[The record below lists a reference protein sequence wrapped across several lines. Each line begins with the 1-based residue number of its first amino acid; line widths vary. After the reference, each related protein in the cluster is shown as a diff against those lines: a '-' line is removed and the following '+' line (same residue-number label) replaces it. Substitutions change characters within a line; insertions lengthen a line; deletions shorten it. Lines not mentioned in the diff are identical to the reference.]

1 MPASVSA
8 AATGEPAAPTLPLP
22 FGLDPQALG
31 GGGEALRAARA
42 EALAR
47 LRGRGLP
54 TTRDEEWRFTSLARL
69 ARSMFVRPDPGR
81 RAPTGEAAVAALRL
95 PGAAAE
101 LVFVDGILAPHLSR
115 PSATG
120 DVSVASLR
128 DRLAGDGTGLEAQL
142 VRLASERPHAFADLN
157 PAFFAEGAVVEVRP
171 GAVLPAPIHLL
182 FLASGETAP
191 VMALP
196 RTVVLCG
203 PGSEADLVETFAGP
217 GGLTCPV
224 TGVQVGE
231 NASLRRYRLQDEADS
246 AFHVSAL
253 FARLE
258 RSARFSDLSLS
269 LGGVLARH
277 DLHVFFAGEGG
288 EVALDGLFFADG
300 ERTSDTHT
308 LIDHAAPHCTS
319 RELYKGVV
327 ADKGIGVFR
336 GRVVV
341 RKGAQKTDAAQA
353 SRNLLLSREAL
364 VHSIPQLEILADDVK
379 CRHGATS
386 GQLDEAA
393 LFYLRSRGLSE
404 PAARGLLTVA
414 FAAELLQ
421 RIPAPALR
429 ERFAASLRRRLPGAA
444 EFREAVL

>member
-1 MPASVSA
+1 
-8 AATGEPAAPTLPLP
+8 
-22 FGLDPQALG
+22 
-31 GGGEALRAARA
+31 
-42 EALAR
+42 
-47 LRGRGLP
+47 
-54 TTRDEEWRFTSLARL
+54 
-69 ARSMFVRPDPGR
+69 
-81 RAPTGEAAVAALRL
+81 
-95 PGAAAE
+95 
-101 LVFVDGILAPHLSR
+101 
-115 PSATG
+115 
-120 DVSVASLR
+120 VASLR

-157 PAFFAEGAVVEVRP
+157 TAFFAEGAVVEVRP

-258 RSARFSDLSLS
+258 RNARFSDLSLS
-269 LGGVLARH
+269 LGATLARH
-277 DLHVFFAGEGG
+277 DLHVSFAGEGG
-288 EVALDGLFFADG
+288 TAALDGLFFADG